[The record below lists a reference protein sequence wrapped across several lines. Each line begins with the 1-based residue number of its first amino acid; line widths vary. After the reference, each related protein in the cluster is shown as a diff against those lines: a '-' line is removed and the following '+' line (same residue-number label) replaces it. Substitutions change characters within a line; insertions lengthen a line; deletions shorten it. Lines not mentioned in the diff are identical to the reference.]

1 MPKVRKSI
9 LPIPVLLILW
19 RNDLN
24 FFGLYSIKSS
34 LCHRVTT
41 NKPLWL
47 HHWLH
52 DIFRPWTQTQAH
64 HVTFCAAVETL
75 DWQVQTDYNFAITIT
90 LIITKYRKA
99 ARCIGNK
106 FQLQIRKWLVIY
118 TQMQRIVLRKTTQ
131 IMTMQHKNK
140 AEAGKDYDGITLV
153 DITSLRGK
161 ENFNVILFPFQ
172 L

>member
-64 HVTFCAAVETL
+64 HITFCAAVESL

-90 LIITKYRKA
+90 IITKYRKTWMVA

-118 TQMQRIVLRKTTQ
+118 TQMPRIVL
-131 IMTMQHKNK
+131 
-140 AEAGKDYDGITLV
+140 LV
-153 DITSLRGK
+153 RWFLSSASSPVSPSAVLPLWLRGDIRVYLGYLY
-161 ENFNVILFPFQ
+161 NR
-172 L
+172 